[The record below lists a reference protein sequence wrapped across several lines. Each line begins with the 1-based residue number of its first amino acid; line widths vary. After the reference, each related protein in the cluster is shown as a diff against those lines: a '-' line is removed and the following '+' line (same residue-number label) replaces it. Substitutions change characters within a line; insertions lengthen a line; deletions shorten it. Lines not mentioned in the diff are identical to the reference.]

1 MEGKA
6 IVILV
11 NWLNELIKLI
21 ELIEWAVDRFNFK
34 KEFGNRPEISIFA
47 ISSEGVL
54 RTKR

>member
-11 NWLNELIKLI
+11 NWLNELIK
-21 ELIEWAVDRFNFK
+21 LIEWAVDRFNFK